1 MNTTHI
7 REARG
12 RRFYIAENALASFIF
27 SLGTGSFMAGLLS
40 YMGVSPA
47 ACALI
52 GAFPQL
58 GCIMQLVSP
67 FLFERLE
74 RRKPSIIFCCFCF
87 RFLLGLS
94 GVYTLLTNGGELT
107 VMPLYLAAFL
117 MAGFVSPGL
126 NQWNMSIA
134 PRKRRGRFFATRDI
148 VSAVCNAAAI
158 FAVSR
163 ALDDLIASGREREGY
178 MLVFG
183 AVLVLSVADA
193 ILLMQV
199 HEPQGGRIHKL
210 MPGEL
215 LVPFGNRRYRPII
228 VFIVLWFFTQNLSS
242 GFMAVYQLTV
252 LKMDYSMIAM
262 MTMISSAVSIVM
274 SWVWGRVADRMGWKR
289 LLMVGCLL
297 MLAGYAGWSVLPGTL
312 IVLAPVLQSLTTAGS
327 SAYNMSSLNIQ
338 YALSPQEGKTVY
350 LGLTAAVSNLTG
362 YAAVW
367 IGSQVQPV
375 LAGALTRQGIPALFA
390 VSAAGFCF
398 CAIYAR
404 RIADV

>member
-1 MNTTHI
+1 MEKTHN
-7 REARG
+7 REERG
-12 RRFYIAENALASFIF
+12 RRFYIAESTLASFIF

-74 RRKPSIIFCCFCF
+74 RRKPSIILCCFCF

-94 GVYTLLTNGGELT
+94 GMYTLLTNGGELT
-107 VMPLYLAAFL
+107 VMPIYLAAFL

-134 PRKRRGRFFATRDI
+134 PQERRGQFFATRDI
-148 VSAVCNAAAI
+148 ISTVCNAAAI
-158 FAVSR
+158 FAMSR
-163 ALDDLIASGREREGY
+163 TLDWLIASDRAREGY

-183 AVLVLSVADA
+183 TVLVLSVVDA
-193 ILLMQV
+193 VLLMQV
-199 HEPQGGRIHKL
+199 HEPPGGKIHR
-210 MPGEL
+210 MTPGEL

-252 LKMDYSMIAM
+252 LRMDYSMIAM
-262 MTMISSAVSIVM
+262 MTMISSVVSIVM
-274 SWVWGRVADRMGWKR
+274 SWVWGRVADKMGWKR
-289 LLMVGCLL
+289 LLMVGCML
-297 MLAGYAGWSVLPGTL
+297 MLAGYAGWCVLPGSL
-312 IVLAPVLQSLTTAGS
+312 ILLAPVLQSLTTAGS

-362 YAAVW
+362 YAAVF
-367 IGSQVQPV
+367 IGSQVQPALAGV
-375 LAGALTRQGIPALFA
+375 LARQGIPALFA
-390 VSAAGFCF
+390 LSAIGFGFC
-398 CAIYAR
+398 AMYAR